1 MEKTQKI
8 LMAFFLGLLAAA
20 LLMVVLYETDIL
32 EAGVLADSKQTEFI
46 ATTTMEIT
54 TLAGVFLALRLF
66 KFRAIH
72 QNLVSQKAPALLK
85 WGLLRL
91 VLLEGQMLCNTYL
104 YYMYMAPTFGYMAII
119 QLLCLPFVWPNMER
133 CMAETTEE
141 ESA

>member
-20 LLMVVLYETDIL
+20 LLMVVLYETDVL

-104 YYMYMAPTFGYMAII
+104 YYIYMAPTFGYMAII
-119 QLLCLPFVWPNMER
+119 QLLCLPFVWPSMER

>member
-8 LMAFFLGLLAAA
+8 LMAFFLGLLAVA
-20 LLMVVLYETDIL
+20 LLMVVLYETDVL

-104 YYMYMAPTFGYMAII
+104 YYIYMAPTFGYMAII
-119 QLLCLPFVWPNMER
+119 QLLCLPFVWPSMER

-141 ESA
+141 SA

>member
-20 LLMVVLYETDIL
+20 LLMLVLYETDIL

>member
-20 LLMVVLYETDIL
+20 LLMVVLYETDVL

>member
-1 MEKTQKI
+1 MEKTQKV

-104 YYMYMAPTFGYMAII
+104 YYMYMASTFGYMAII
-119 QLLCLPFVWPNMER
+119 QLLCLPFVWPSMER

-141 ESA
+141 SA

>member
-20 LLMVVLYETDIL
+20 LLMVVLYETDVL

-119 QLLCLPFVWPNMER
+119 LLLCLPFVWPSMER

>member
-32 EAGVLADSKQTEFI
+32 ETGVLADSKQTEFI

-104 YYMYMAPTFGYMAII
+104 YYIYMAPTFGYMAII
-119 QLLCLPFVWPNMER
+119 QLLCLPFVWPSMER

-141 ESA
+141 SA

>member
-72 QNLVSQKAPALLK
+72 QNLMSQKAPALLK

-119 QLLCLPFVWPNMER
+119 QLLCLPFVWPKMER

-141 ESA
+141 SA

>member
-1 MEKTQKI
+1 
-8 LMAFFLGLLAAA
+8 MAFFLGLLAVA
-20 LLMVVLYETDIL
+20 LLMVVLYETDVL

-119 QLLCLPFVWPNMER
+119 QLLCLPFVWPSMER

>member
-1 MEKTQKI
+1 MEKTQKV
-8 LMAFFLGLLAAA
+8 LMAFFLGLLAVA

-72 QNLVSQKAPALLK
+72 QNLMSQKAPALLK

-104 YYMYMAPTFGYMAII
+104 YYIYMAPTFGYMAII

>member
-20 LLMVVLYETDIL
+20 LLMVVLYETDVL

-72 QNLVSQKAPALLK
+72 QNLMSQKAPALLK

-104 YYMYMAPTFGYMAII
+104 YYIYMAPTFGYMAII
-119 QLLCLPFVWPNMER
+119 QLLCLPFVWPSMER

-141 ESA
+141 SA

>member
-104 YYMYMAPTFGYMAII
+104 YYIYMAPTFGYMAII

>member
-1 MEKTQKI
+1 
-8 LMAFFLGLLAAA
+8 MAFFLGLLAAA
-20 LLMVVLYETDIL
+20 LLMVVLYETDVL

-104 YYMYMAPTFGYMAII
+104 YYIYMAPTFGYMAII
-119 QLLCLPFVWPNMER
+119 QLLCLPFVWPSMER

>member
-8 LMAFFLGLLAAA
+8 LMAFFLGLLAVA

-72 QNLVSQKAPALLK
+72 QNLVLQKAPALLK
-85 WGLLRL
+85 WGVLRL

-119 QLLCLPFVWPNMER
+119 QLLCLPFVWPSMER

-141 ESA
+141 SA

>member
-54 TLAGVFLALRLF
+54 TLAGVFLAMRLF

-119 QLLCLPFVWPNMER
+119 QLLCLPFVWPSMER

>member
-8 LMAFFLGLLAAA
+8 LMAFFLGLLAVA
-20 LLMVVLYETDIL
+20 LLMVVLYETDVL

-119 QLLCLPFVWPNMER
+119 QLLCLPFVWPSMER

>member
-20 LLMVVLYETDIL
+20 LLMVVLYETDVL

-119 QLLCLPFVWPNMER
+119 QLLCLPFVWPSMER

-141 ESA
+141 SA

>member
-119 QLLCLPFVWPNMER
+119 LLLCLPFVWPSMER

>member
-66 KFRAIH
+66 RFRAIH

-119 QLLCLPFVWPNMER
+119 QLLCLPFVWPSMER

-141 ESA
+141 SA

>member
-20 LLMVVLYETDIL
+20 LLMVVLYETDVL

-72 QNLVSQKAPALLK
+72 QNLMSQKAPALLK

-119 QLLCLPFVWPNMER
+119 QLLCLPFVWPSMER

-141 ESA
+141 SA

>member
-1 MEKTQKI
+1 MEKTQKV
-8 LMAFFLGLLAAA
+8 LMAFFLGLLAVA

-72 QNLVSQKAPALLK
+72 QNLMSQKAPALLK

-104 YYMYMAPTFGYMAII
+104 YYIYMAPTFGYMAII

-141 ESA
+141 SA

>member
-119 QLLCLPFVWPNMER
+119 QLLCLPFVWPSMER